1 MSGHM
6 KALGD
11 NIASHNDFFKFI
23 KSDLLL
29 NEFFYGELIK
39 LSIDWQMT
47 YLLLLDSMVIIQF
60 Q

>member
-1 MSGHM
+1 LFKKRHSKVDMSGHM

-29 NEFFYGELIK
+29 NEF
-39 LSIDWQMT
+39 
-47 YLLLLDSMVIIQF
+47 
-60 Q
+60 